1 MSLWK
6 IIEGFLAD
14 ALNSAAKDFLK
25 PLENFLGDLLYA
37 TYFVED
43 LPGLDETILNTA
55 VIDRALFALY
65 GIATMLVAAKLIWKG
80 TKVYILWRDGE
91 SETDPGEMLLGT
103 VFAIIAAVAFPLLY
117 TFAVEIVQEVVNA
130 VCGAF
135 FGGDVIVIDGL
146 LDALGKVLTGGIRLV
161 LFGLIFAILLLWLM
175 FSMVK
180 QGVEMLIFRLGIP
193 FAASG
198 LVDSDGGYWKPYI
211 QQLTR
216 ELTTAAIRYFCLRM
230 ALGLAVS
237 MTLAGLVVGIGFL
250 VVAIKTPAMLAQFLA
265 PKSGGGGA
273 AQKLNTVVM
282 AVRMFGGM

>member
-1 MSLWK
+1 MSLWE
-6 IIEGFLAD
+6 IFEGFLSS
-14 ALNSAAKDFLK
+14 ALSSALKDFLE
-25 PLENFLGDLLYA
+25 PLESFLGDLLYA
-37 TYFVED
+37 TYFIET
-43 LPGLDETILNTA
+43 LPGLDDTILNTA
-55 VIDRALFALY
+55 VIDRALFAIY

-130 VCGAF
+130 VCGVF
-135 FGGDVIVIDGL
+135 FGGNVIVIDGL
-146 LDALGKVLTGGIRLV
+146 LDALGKILTAALNMI
-161 LFGLIFAILLLWLM
+161 LFGLIFVVLLLWLM

-216 ELTTAAIRYFCLRM
+216 ELTTAAIRYLCLRL

-237 MTLAGLVVGIGFL
+237 MTLAGLIVGIGLL

>member
-1 MSLWK
+1 MSLWE
-6 IIEGFLAD
+6 IFEGFLSS
-14 ALNSAAKDFLK
+14 ALSSALKDFLE
-25 PLENFLGDLLYA
+25 PLESFLGDLLYA
-37 TYFVED
+37 TYFIET
-43 LPGLDETILNTA
+43 LPGLDKTILNTA
-55 VIDRALFALY
+55 VIDRALFAIY

-80 TKVYILWRDGE
+80 AKVYILWRDGE

-103 VFAIIAAVAFPLLY
+103 VFAIIAAIAFPLLY
-117 TFAVEIVQEVVNA
+117 TFAVEIVQEIVNA

-135 FGGDVIVIDGL
+135 FGGNVIVIDGL
-146 LDALGKVLTGGIRLV
+146 LDALGKIVTAALNLI
-161 LFGLIFAILLLWLM
+161 LFGLIFVVLLLWLM

-237 MTLAGLVVGIGFL
+237 MTVAGLIVGIGLL

>member
-1 MSLWK
+1 MSLWE
-6 IIEGFLAD
+6 IFEGFLSS
-14 ALNSAAKDFLK
+14 ALSSALKDFLE
-25 PLENFLGDLLYA
+25 PLESFLGDLLYA
-37 TYFVED
+37 TYFIET
-43 LPGLDETILNTA
+43 LPGLDDTILNTA
-55 VIDRALFALY
+55 VIDRALFAIY

-103 VFAIIAAVAFPLLY
+103 VFAIIAAIAFPLLY
-117 TFAVEIVQEVVNA
+117 TFAVEIVQEIVNA

-135 FGGDVIVIDGL
+135 FGGNVIVIDGL
-146 LDALGKVLTGGIRLV
+146 LDALGKILTAALNMI
-161 LFGLIFAILLLWLM
+161 LFGLIFVVLLLWLM

-237 MTLAGLVVGIGFL
+237 MTVAGLIVGIGLL

>member
-1 MSLWK
+1 MSLWE
-6 IIEGFLAD
+6 IFEGFLSS
-14 ALNSAAKDFLK
+14 ALSSALKDFLE
-25 PLENFLGDLLYA
+25 PLESFLGDLLYA
-37 TYFVED
+37 TYFIET
-43 LPGLDETILNTA
+43 LPGLDDTILNTA
-55 VIDRALFALY
+55 VIDRALFAIY

-117 TFAVEIVQEVVNA
+117 TFAVEIVQEIVNA
-130 VCGAF
+130 VCGVF
-135 FGGDVIVIDGL
+135 FGGNVIVIDGL
-146 LDALGKVLTGGIRLV
+146 LDALGKILTAALNMI
-161 LFGLIFAILLLWLM
+161 LFGLIFVVLLLWLM

-216 ELTTAAIRYFCLRM
+216 ELTTAAIRYLCLRL

-237 MTLAGLVVGIGFL
+237 MTLAGLIVGIGLL

>member
-1 MSLWK
+1 MSLWE
-6 IIEGFLAD
+6 IFEGFLSS
-14 ALNSAAKDFLK
+14 ALSSALKDFLE
-25 PLENFLGDLLYA
+25 PLESFLGDLLYA
-37 TYFVED
+37 TYFIET
-43 LPGLDETILNTA
+43 LPGLDKTILNTA
-55 VIDRALFALY
+55 VIDRALFAIY

-103 VFAIIAAVAFPLLY
+103 VFAIIAAIAFPLLY
-117 TFAVEIVQEVVNA
+117 TFAVEIVQEIVNA

-135 FGGDVIVIDGL
+135 FGGNVIVIDGL
-146 LDALGKVLTGGIRLV
+146 LDALGKIVTAALNLI
-161 LFGLIFAILLLWLM
+161 LFGLIFVVLLLWLM

-237 MTLAGLVVGIGFL
+237 MTVAGLIVGIGLL